1 MCGKRFEH
9 RTGKTTEVVVYSNQ
23 TEVSLYNNGKLLETK
38 TGEHAFHFKVALEEE
53 NHLEVVSKDLRD
65 EATIYKVKEADPS
78 YKVKKGKSQN
88 WV

>member
-1 MCGKRFEH
+1 MYF
-9 RTGKTTEVVVYSNQ
+9 YQ
-23 TEVSLYNNGKLLETK
+23 
-38 TGEHAFHFKVALEEE
+38 VALEEE
-53 NHLEVVSKDLRD
+53 NHLEVVSTDLRD